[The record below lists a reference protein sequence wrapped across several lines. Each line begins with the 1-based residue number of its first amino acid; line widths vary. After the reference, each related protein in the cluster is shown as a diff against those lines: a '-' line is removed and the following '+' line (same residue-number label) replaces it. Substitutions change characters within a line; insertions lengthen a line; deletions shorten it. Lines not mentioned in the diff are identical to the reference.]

1 MTDFVQ
7 KRIAMVDTQVRPSDV
22 TKFPIINAMLTV
34 AREQFIPDKLKSIAY
49 VGDHIP
55 LGKNRVLLDPRIFAK
70 MLDALEVKSN
80 QLVLVIGCG
89 NGYGVAIISQIA
101 EAVVGVDDPEFCLEA
116 EECLASQEVDNAY
129 IVEGSLEDGDSKHGP
144 YDSIFIE
151 GGVEELPETIVG
163 QLKDGGKI
171 ITLFVEGSVGKVML
185 GVKSGDAIAWRFEF
199 NGMAPILKGFEKVK
213 KFNF

>member
-1 MTDFVQ
+1 
-7 KRIAMVDTQVRPSDV
+7 MVDTQVRPSDV

-89 NGYGVAIISQIA
+89 SGYGVAIISQIA

-129 IVEGSLEDGDSKHGP
+129 IVEGALDKGDSTHGP

-151 GGVEELPETIVG
+151 GGVEELPDNIVS

-171 ITLFVEGSVGKVML
+171 IALFVEGSVGKVML
-185 GVKSGDAIAWRFEF
+185 GVKRGDAINWRFEF

>member
-55 LGKNRVLLDPRIFAK
+55 LGRNRVLLDPRIFAK

-89 NGYGVAIISQIA
+89 SGYGVAIISQIA

-129 IVEGSLEDGDSKHGP
+129 IVEGALDDGDSKHGP

-151 GGVEELPETIVG
+151 GGVEELPDNIVS

-171 ITLFVEGSVGKVML
+171 IVLFVEGSVGKVML
-185 GVKSGDAIAWRFEF
+185 GVKRGDAINWRFEF

>member
-1 MTDFVQ
+1 MCIRD
-7 KRIAMVDTQVRPSDV
+7 RVRPSDV

-89 NGYGVAIISQIA
+89 SGYGVAIISQIA

-116 EECLASQEVDNAY
+116 EDCLASQEVDNAF
-129 IVEGSLEDGDSKHGP
+129 IVEGALDNGDSKHGP

-151 GGVEELPETIVG
+151 GGVEELPDNIVS

-171 ITLFVEGSVGKVML
+171 IALFVEGSVGKVML
-185 GVKSGDAIAWRFEF
+185 GAVSYTHLTL
-199 NGMAPILKGFEKVK
+199 PTILLV
-213 KFNF
+213 